1 MSIASPR
8 AAALALLTDHS
19 AGVSRKSGQF
29 LGQVAVQKTPLSEP
43 QSKWLADLM
52 EQAGL
57 PPQSDSEWGGQ
68 AP

>member
-1 MSIASPR
+1 MSFASQR
-8 AAALALLTDHS
+8 AAALALLTDYS

-29 LGQVAVQKTPLSEP
+29 LGQLAVRKMPMFGP
-43 QSKWLADLM
+43 QGKWLADLL

-57 PPQSDSEWGGQ
+57 PPQSDSERGGQ